1 MNPGLLA
8 SSSLVPAWQ
17 VWFYA
22 SRIGVYQTLL
32 KQAWR
37 KLPVLDYDCLRVHRA
52 LFNLV

>member
-1 MNPGLLA
+1 MNTGWLA

-37 KLPVLDYDCLRVHRA
+37 KLPVLDYGCLRVYRA